1 MLLTQCAYTSVT
13 DRVTFTVVVMLS
25 SFESYCMVG
34 AHFYSFLFTKIRK
47 WQRRSFQFSL
57 LYKTRS
63 QQQGPVIIIVCGG
76 GEGVNLSVV
85 SDSAQNAGY
94 LITTAVSAAVSQSSV
109 YSSKQQPAQAADDD
123 P

>member
-76 GEGVNLSVV
+76 EGVNLFVV